1 MFFGIF
7 IIFLLFITAVLLT
20 LLVTSGKKIFGE
32 MIAVIWGTVIVL
44 AVVSGINSSL
54 TADKILEKNN
64 YYGQYV
70 INRNYF
76 SGKQADWQYNS
87 FRFEIKDNDSIYF
100 CVTDKQKITQVFK
113 GTISTVKP
121 SVSERLVLHMEP
133 PAHHIL
139 ADNPTT
145 YRNARGFYLVFNSVK
160 FGNVFFKKGEWKP
173 LED

>member
-1 MFFGIF
+1 MGPGFAILFLLPLSIGLLLLWGISGKSFFGK
-7 IIFLLFITAVLLT
+7 LLAAVWIGLFA
-20 LLVTSGKKIFGE
+20 LLVIFAIIGYF
-32 MIAVIWGTVIVL
+32 I
-44 AVVSGINSSL
+44 S
-54 TADKILEKNN
+54 DKGLEKDD

-70 INRNYF
+70 INRSCF
-76 SGKQADWQYNS
+76 LGKQVGWQYNS

-100 CVTDKQKITQVFK
+100 YVTDKQKINQIFK

-145 YRNARGFYLVFNSVK
+145 YRNARGFYLVFNSIK

-173 LED
+173 LEN